1 MTHFFDLEDIT
12 GNDFRSIDFSELAI
26 TENNCLER
34 ESLLQLVDNGTGLE
48 LLNETDGSV
57 EK

>member
-12 GNDFRSIDFSELAI
+12 GNDFGSIDFSELAI

-34 ESLLQLVDNGTGLE
+34 KSLLQFVDNGTGLE
-48 LLNETDGSV
+48 LLDETDGSV

>member
-12 GNDFRSIDFSELAI
+12 GNDFRSVDFSELAI

-34 ESLLQLVDNGTGLE
+34 KSLLQFVDNGAGLE
-48 LLNETDGSV
+48 LLDETDGSV

>member
-34 ESLLQLVDNGTGLE
+34 KSLLQFIDNGAGLE
-48 LLNETDGSV
+48 LLDETDGSV